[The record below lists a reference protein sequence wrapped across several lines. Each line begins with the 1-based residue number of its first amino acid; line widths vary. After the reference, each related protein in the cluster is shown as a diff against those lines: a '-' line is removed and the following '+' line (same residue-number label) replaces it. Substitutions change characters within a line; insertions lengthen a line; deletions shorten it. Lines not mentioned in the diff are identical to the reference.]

1 MPSKGKVSCEQRR
14 KGMETISLKYDFS
27 FKQIMLN
34 EEVRKYFISDVL
46 GIPAAEIRSVRLA
59 NSFLWKR
66 YARQKQGILDVRVE
80 LNDDSR
86 VNIEL
91 QIRMLAHWDRRS
103 LFYLAKM
110 FTEDLLTGERYHKLK
125 KCICI
130 SILDF
135 NLNESLSYH
144 RKYKLRDENGEE
156 FSDMFEVHVIE
167 LKKQISG
174 DKPVDDWIRLLN
186 AETEAELDMIKTEN
200 PGILAAIR
208 EVKVMSLRKN
218 IRAMYEA
225 HMKEIRDRNARDD
238 YVRAEGIAEGK
249 TEGKAE
255 GKADSVLQLLSL
267 KGTVSEE
274 LERRIREQK
283 DMDILRVWLVA
294 AAAVGSVEEFEE
306 KAGIKSL

>member
-1 MPSKGKVSCEQRR
+1 MGIV
-14 KGMETISLKYDFS
+14 SLKHDFS

-46 GIPAAEIRSVRLA
+46 ESPAEEIRSVRLA

-66 YARQKQGILDVRVE
+66 YVRQKQGILDVKVE

-130 SILDF
+130 NILDF
-135 NLNESLSYH
+135 NLNESPLYH

-156 FSDMFEVHVIE
+156 FSDMFEIHVIE

-174 DKPVDDWIRLLN
+174 NRPVDDWIRLLN
-186 AETEAELDMIKTEN
+186 AETEAELDMIETEN
-200 PGILAAIR
+200 PGILAAVR
-208 EVKVMSLRKN
+208 EVKVMSLRKS

-238 YVRAEGIAEGK
+238 YVRAEG
-249 TEGKAE
+249 KAE
-255 GKADSVLQLLSL
+255 GKAESVLQLLFL
-267 KGTVSEE
+267 KGTIPKE
-274 LERRIREQK
+274 LEQRIREQK
-283 DMDILRVWLVA
+283 DMDILSVWLA
-294 AAAVGSVEEFEE
+294 EAVDAGSVEEFVE
-306 KAGIKSL
+306 KADIKNL

>member
-1 MPSKGKVSCEQRR
+1 
-14 KGMETISLKYDFS
+14 MEIVSLKYDFS

-46 GIPAAEIRSVRLA
+46 EIPVREIRSVRLA

-66 YARQKQGILDVRVE
+66 YVRQKQGILDVKVE

-130 SILDF
+130 NILDY
-135 NLNESLSYH
+135 NLNESPLYH
-144 RKYKLRDENGEE
+144 RKYKLRNENGEE
-156 FSDMFEVHVIE
+156 FSDMFEIHVIE

-174 DKPVDDWIRLLN
+174 DRPVDDWIRLLN

-200 PGILAAIR
+200 PGILAAVR
-208 EVKVMSLRKN
+208 EVKIMSLRKN
-218 IRAMYEA
+218 IRAVYEA

-238 YVRAEGIAEGK
+238 YVRAEG
-249 TEGKAE
+249 KAE
-255 GKADSVLQLLSL
+255 GKAEAVLQLLSL
-267 KGTVSEE
+267 KGTISEE

-283 DMDILRVWLVA
+283 NMDILSVWLA
-294 AAAVGSVEEFEE
+294 AAADVGSVEEFVE
-306 KAGIKSL
+306 KADIKNP

>member
-1 MPSKGKVSCEQRR
+1 MGIV
-14 KGMETISLKYDFS
+14 SLKHDFS

-46 GIPAAEIRSVRLA
+46 EIPAEEIRSVRLV

-66 YARQKQGILDVRVE
+66 YVRQKQGILDVKVE

-130 SILDF
+130 NILDF
-135 NLNESLSYH
+135 NLNESPLYH

-156 FSDMFEVHVIE
+156 FSDMFEIHVIE

-174 DKPVDDWIRLLN
+174 NRPVDDWIRLLN
-186 AETEAELDMIKTEN
+186 AETEAELDMIETEN
-200 PGILAAIR
+200 PGILAAVR
-208 EVKVMSLRKN
+208 EVKVMSLRKS

-238 YVRAEGIAEGK
+238 YVRAEG
-249 TEGKAE
+249 KAE
-255 GKADSVLQLLSL
+255 GKAESVLQLLFL
-267 KGTVSEE
+267 KGTIPKE
-274 LERRIREQK
+274 LEQRIREQK
-283 DMDILRVWLVA
+283 DMDILSVWLA
-294 AAAVGSVEEFEE
+294 EAVDAGSVEEFVE
-306 KAGIKSL
+306 KADIKNL